1 MLKVVI
7 RNILYTILLPILPLF
22 FGLVLS
28 FHFFQL
34 LLLLPGDPV
43 MTYLAATGNP
53 FPSGTEYNA
62 AVQLLG
68 FDQPL
73 IVQFFRYLSELL
85 SGDLGISVVLS
96 QGESVTQSLT
106 EGIPVSF
113 NFTILPVVLGLIT
126 GILLGILSVKVRYK
140 LVKIFFQIL
149 IILGISMPMFFVG
162 MWFQYTLAFQL
173 ELFPAIKDPFLPA
186 CILFLL
192 TLFLTTRQVRS
203 NYLKKSEEK
212 HILSNSLQII
222 INLSVLITSILL
234 LEVVFGLNGFFRLC
248 IDAIYHRDYWL
259 CRVCVFILIVLPAII
274 LFLSNI
280 GCTIYNFISE
290 RNQSQI
296 FTKIFGRSERMIE
309 EGAQYTIDSDQ
320 KFKDFIVYRLKSP
333 LTIIGIAVVIFTTIV
348 AVFPQ
353 ILTSLTLEQ
362 AMNIY
367 PGSWDPPSATHPLGQ
382 TKFGRDVLALLA
394 YGVST
399 SMRVCILPVLIGIAI
414 GILFGY
420 LSKVHRWVK
429 GLVLGFMIIL
439 FIIPSVLVIMMFYGI
454 SGGNISVIII
464 MNIMA
469 MYMIPWVTLIIS
481 KGNYSLK
488 LTAKKLIVYFPLFMA
503 FNILLFE
510 AINFLGFSDP
520 SLLVKLGTNISEA
533 RIHLYDAP
541 WAFLWP
547 GLAIYAS
554 VIGFLTLHYGLK
566 EPIPLIINREPKF

>member
-1 MLKVVI
+1 
-7 RNILYTILLPILPLF
+7 
-22 FGLVLS
+22 
-28 FHFFQL
+28 
-34 LLLLPGDPV
+34 
-43 MTYLAATGNP
+43 
-53 FPSGTEYNA
+53 
-62 AVQLLG
+62 
-68 FDQPL
+68 
-73 IVQFFRYLSELL
+73 
-85 SGDLGISVVLS
+85 
-96 QGESVTQSLT
+96 
-106 EGIPVSF
+106 
-113 NFTILPVVLGLIT
+113 
-126 GILLGILSVKVRYK
+126 
-140 LVKIFFQIL
+140 
-149 IILGISMPMFFVG
+149 
-162 MWFQYTLAFQL
+162 
-173 ELFPAIKDPFLPA
+173 
-186 CILFLL
+186 
-192 TLFLTTRQVRS
+192 
-203 NYLKKSEEK
+203 
-212 HILSNSLQII
+212 
-222 INLSVLITSILL
+222 
-234 LEVVFGLNGFFRLC
+234 
-248 IDAIYHRDYWL
+248 
-259 CRVCVFILIVLPAII
+259 
-274 LFLSNI
+274 
-280 GCTIYNFISE
+280 
-290 RNQSQI
+290 
-296 FTKIFGRSERMIE
+296 MIE